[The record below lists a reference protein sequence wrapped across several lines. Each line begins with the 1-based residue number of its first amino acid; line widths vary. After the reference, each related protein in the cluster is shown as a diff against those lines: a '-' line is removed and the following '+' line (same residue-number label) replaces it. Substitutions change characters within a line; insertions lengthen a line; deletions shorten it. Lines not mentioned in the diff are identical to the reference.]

1 MQIDDKDI
9 KKIAVVTLVAIL
21 ALLLLYLLRPVLL
34 SIVGGLILAYIFS
47 PTFSWI
53 TRYIKN
59 ATFAALLVSL
69 GIILVIA
76 LPLWFVIPLMAQ
88 QVFGIYV
95 FFQNAN
101 LQEAIAS
108 LFPTASEQFI
118 AQITLSV
125 NGFIGDIVTKASTSL
140 GSYLEDLPT
149 IFLNMFIVFF
159 VFFFTLRDA
168 HHLRAFVGA
177 LSPFSKGHEKVL
189 IQQFK
194 DITDSVV
201 YGQIIVGL
209 VQGGLAGLG
218 FLLFGVDNVLVLTVL
233 ATFLAVLPIVGPFI
247 IWIPIGIYMLA
258 QGQITQGTLYLIYN
272 FIIVSLVDN
281 VLRTYLIARK
291 VDISPAIILVA
302 MVGGFYVFGL
312 VGFLLGPLIASYFLT
327 FLKAYKENTFQT
339 LITDQS

>member
-9 KKIAVVTLVAIL
+9 KKIAVVVLVAIL
-21 ALLLLYLLRPVLL
+21 ALLLLYLLRPVLI

-47 PTFSWI
+47 PLFSWI
-53 TRYIKN
+53 TTYVRN
-59 ATFAALLVSL
+59 TTFAALLVSL

-101 LQEAIAS
+101 LQAAVAS

-118 AQITLSV
+118 AQVTLSV
-125 NGFIGDIVTKASTSL
+125 NGFIAEIVTRTSTSL

-149 IFLNMFIVFF
+149 IFLHMFIVFF
-159 VFFFTLRDA
+159 VFFFALRDGHA
-168 HHLRAFVGA
+168 LRSFVGA
-177 LSPFSKGHEKVL
+177 LSPFSKTHEKVL
-189 IQQFK
+189 VQQFK

-209 VQGGLAGLG
+209 VQGGLAGIG
-218 FLLFGVDNVLVLTVL
+218 FLLFGVENVLVLTVL

-247 IWIPIGIYMLA
+247 IWIPIGIYMLV
-258 QGQITQGTLYLIYN
+258 QGQVTQGALYILYN
-272 FIIVSLVDN
+272 FVVVSLVDN
-281 VLRTYLIARK
+281 ILRTYLIARK
-291 VDISPAIILVA
+291 VDISPAIVLVA
-302 MVGGFYVFGL
+302 MVGGFFVFGL

-327 FLKAYKENTFQT
+327 FLKSYKDRTFHE
-339 LITDQS
+339 LIIDKE